1 MTARDEGW
9 EREQPVIPDELAP
22 RQRSDDPVGG
32 ADSADGDDAHEGAAH
47 EEADPADVP
56 AGGAGAD
63 SGAADAVR
71 VDPDDEGAVPDESVH
86 NAEPGVG
93 TRRTDRD

>member
-1 MTARDEGW
+1 MTARDENR
-9 EREQPVIPDELAP
+9 EREQPMIPDELAP
-22 RQRSDDPVGG
+22 RQRSEDPVGG
-32 ADSADGDDAHEGAAH
+32 GADTVNADDVRGDAA
-47 EEADPADVP
+47 PADVP

-71 VDPDDEGAVPDESVH
+71 VDPDDAGAVPDESVH